1 MNASNGRP
9 SSSRRDQVASA
20 AAKPSAADPS
30 TPAAGWKVGREFLP
44 FHPDA
49 SHVPPEYRDGW
60 NACYQAA
67 LDSVARAL
75 PPAGVAGWLNVDGER
90 ILTAKQKLSM
100 EQHQGAAGKSAARE
114 YTVPLVPGSL
124 PAESVEQILQRLESA
139 IRYAEATVSPGNTTD
154 RQGGWARVH
163 AGRADSSH
171 TQLWLALRELAQLRG
186 LLAADPGAPV
196 PEGCTRLQVL
206 TRHPK
211 DYVLANEADGSSWRG
226 TEDGK
231 WTRA

>member
-1 MNASNGRP
+1 MNESNGRP
-9 SSSRRDQVASA
+9 PRRRMNDVATATRPA
-20 AAKPSAADPS
+20 AGMTTA
-30 TPAAGWKVGREFLP
+30 PAAGWKVGREFLP

-49 SHVPPEYRDGW
+49 SHVPPDYRDGW

-67 LDSVARAL
+67 LESVARAL

-90 ILTAKQKLSM
+90 ILTAKQKQSM

-114 YTVPLVPGSL
+114 YTVPLVPAGL

-139 IRYAEATVSPGNTTD
+139 IRYAEATVAPGNMTD
-154 RQGGWARVH
+154 RQGEWARVH

-171 TQLWLALRELAQLRG
+171 TQLWLALRELAQPRG

-196 PEGCTRLQVL
+196 PKGCTRLQVL

-211 DYVLANEADGSSWRG
+211 DHVLANEADGSSWRG

>member
-1 MNASNGRP
+1 MNEANGRP
-9 SSSRRDQVASA
+9 PRRRMNEVATTPRPA
-20 AAKPSAADPS
+20 AAMTTA
-30 TPAAGWKVGREFLP
+30 PAAGWKVGREFLP

-67 LDSVARAL
+67 LESVARAL
-75 PPAGVAGWLNVDGER
+75 PPAGVAGWLNRDGER

-124 PAESVEQILQRLESA
+124 TAESVAQILQRLESA
-139 IRYAEATVSPGNTTD
+139 IRYAEATVAPGNTTD
-154 RQGGWARVH
+154 RQGEWARVH
-163 AGRADSSH
+163 AGRANSSH

-196 PEGCTRLQVL
+196 PEGCTRLQVV
-206 TRHPK
+206 TRHPQ
-211 DYVLANEADGSSWRG
+211 DYVLANEEDGSQWRG
-226 TEDGK
+226 TEEGK